1 MSDSLNIC
9 LSCGFCCD
17 GTVIGFVQLDQEE
30 VATVRNLMPI
40 EEEHGNGFFLQPCAS
55 FCDGCTIYSKRPRQC
70 ASFKCSL
77 LESVEQKKLD
87 FDKAVEIIQVIKEK
101 KLLIEKKLESLNFE
115 LQSPSFYFKMLELK
129 KLLDKSRS
137 VSHLPIKH
145 LELMSDLHQLDRLL
159 SKNMGVS
166 LY

>member
-17 GTVIGFVQLDQEE
+17 GTVIGFVQLDREE
-30 VATVRNLMPI
+30 VSAVRSLMPV
-40 EEEHGNGFFLQPCAS
+40 EEERGHGFFLQPCSS

-77 LESVEQKKLD
+77 LDSVEQKELD

-101 KLLIEKKLESLNFE
+101 KIAIEEKLESLNFE

-129 KLLDKSRS
+129 KVLDKSKS
-137 VSHLPIKH
+137 ISHLPLKH

-159 SKNMGVS
+159 SKNIGVS